1 MNEDGE
7 KEGYCSYCEDYTY
20 NLIECPEH
28 FVNVKRN
35 IDMYNH
41 YCETCCKNIF
51 DDRDCSASCESK
63 FIEEHKNMIV
73 KDICDYEN
81 FDCYGENIYINS
93 NKNIMVSPNK
103 FEKKYEVDP
112 LFVEP
117 PMLVD
122 EYAVFKDK
130 NELHIYDVGEYIYLY
145 KLLKNKF
152 KEYPTHFLQSE
163 KVTDTDKLSL
173 LKLGGEFVSGIIAP
187 IKSHE
192 IKERIKANYSEN
204 LKNSKF
210 ALQNISVSKKEK
222 DIIRIATVQ
231 LDFELSDSFPPEIK
245 DKNKTINKINYA
257 LEKANENFIDI
268 ICFPELSFCEEWLSD
283 IEQKYSSMLI
293 IAGTYYNRNN
303 NCCQILFDSGG
314 RILPQLK
321 AEPSVFEEGKY
332 VPKMIPGESLNIYET
347 RYGKFSVLICRDF
360 PVHTHRLRGIV
371 DIVFVPSYNDKIERF
386 YSDAHAHVQNSPSYV
401 IISNSSKYGG
411 TSIFGIL
418 HNEILK
424 ELTEAGHKIND
435 DKTYN
440 LCEIEKGSE
449 GIIFAD
455 FNIVHKSIQIPTP
468 SNPDD
473 VIDPVENIEKIIF

>member
-1 MNEDGE
+1 MNEEGK
-7 KEGYCSYCEDYTY
+7 KEGYCDYCDDYTN

-28 FVNVKRN
+28 FENVKRN
-35 IDMYNH
+35 VDRFNH

-51 DDRDCSASCESK
+51 DGRECFASCENK
-63 FIEEHKNMIV
+63 FIEEHKDRIV
-73 KDICDYEN
+73 KDICESEN
-81 FDCYGENIYINS
+81 FVYYSENVYINHE
-93 NKNIMVSPNK
+93 KHIMVSPNK
-103 FEKKYEVDP
+103 FEKKYEISP
-112 LFVEP
+112 LFVES

-130 NELHIYDVGEYIYLY
+130 KELHIYDMGEYIYLY

-152 KEYPTHFLQSE
+152 KEFPTHFLQSE
-163 KVTDTDKLSL
+163 KVTDTEKIFL
-173 LKLGGEFVSGIIAP
+173 LKLEGEFVSGIIAP
-187 IKSHE
+187 IKSHQ
-192 IKERIKANYSEN
+192 IKERIKDNYLEN
-204 LKNSKF
+204 LKNNKF

-222 DIIRIATVQ
+222 DIVRIATVQ

-245 DKNKTINKINYA
+245 ENDKIIDRINYA
-257 LEKANENFIDI
+257 LEKANENLIDI
-268 ICFPELSFCEEWLSD
+268 ICFPELSFCEKWLLE

-303 NCCQILFDSGG
+303 NCCQILFDSDE
-314 RILPQLK
+314 RIPPQLK
-321 AEPSVFEEGKY
+321 AEPSVFEEGQY
-332 VPKMIPGESLNIYET
+332 VQKMIPGESLNIYET

-360 PVHTHRLRGIV
+360 PVHTHRLRGKV

-411 TSIFGIL
+411 TSIFGIM

-424 ELTEAGHKIND
+424 ELAEAGHKIYD

-473 VIDPVENIEKIIF
+473 VINPVENIEKIIF